1 MLSAFRGGNLLG
13 FLSQLAY
20 NSGILSKFALE
31 QEKIIMAKLNRIRI
45 VLAEHDLNNKW
56 LADKLGKDQATIS
69 KWVTNTTQPSLEALI
84 AIANALEVPVQE
96 LVRQEEF
103 NQEK

>member
-84 AIANALEVPVQE
+84 AIANALEVPVQK

>member
-1 MLSAFRGGNLLG
+1 
-13 FLSQLAY
+13 
-20 NSGILSKFALE
+20 
-31 QEKIIMAKLNRIRI
+31 MAKLNRIRV

-103 NQEK
+103 NQEKQVEMTNEARAESKLVLAMPCKKEEDEVK

>member
-1 MLSAFRGGNLLG
+1 
-13 FLSQLAY
+13 
-20 NSGILSKFALE
+20 
-31 QEKIIMAKLNRIRI
+31 MAKLNWIRI
-45 VLAEHDLNNKW
+45 VLVVHVLYNKW

-84 AIANALEVPVQE
+84 AIANALEVPVQK

-103 NQEK
+103 NQVKLVEMTYEARAELKLVLAMPCKKEEDEIK

>member
-1 MLSAFRGGNLLG
+1 MSCTHQKIGLLIKFWLIYGVFLSISAFVSIIFCN
-13 FLSQLAY
+13 
-20 NSGILSKFALE
+20 FAVK
-31 QEKIIMAKLNRIRI
+31 QQKSIMAKLNRIR
-45 VLAEHDLNNKW
+45 V
-56 LADKLGKDQATIS
+56 
-69 KWVTNTTQPSLEALI
+69 EALI

>member
-1 MLSAFRGGNLLG
+1 MSTFVSEYIRIDQMERKL
-13 FLSQLAY
+13 
-20 NSGILSKFALE
+20 
-31 QEKIIMAKLNRIRI
+31 LNRIRV
-45 VLAEHDLNNKW
+45 VLAERDLNNKW
-56 LADKLGKDQATIS
+56 LSDKLGKDPATVS

-103 NQEK
+103 SQEK

>member
-1 MLSAFRGGNLLG
+1 MNK
-13 FLSQLAY
+13 FLYLRPQIREIY
-20 NSGILSKFALE
+20 HD
-31 QEKIIMAKLNRIRI
+31 KIKSYKNF
-45 VLAEHDLNNKW
+45 LAERDLNNKW